1 MTKSNR
7 VCYWNYFGQMYTEPR
22 KEFLGQRKDMCKGP
36 EAGMCSV
43 LESRKAG
50 MAEGEWETRRAVGKA
65 G

>member
-22 KEFLGQRKDMCKGP
+22 KEFLGQRKDTCKGP

-43 LESRKAG
+43 RVT
-50 MAEGEWETRRAVGKA
+50 EGWDG
-65 G
+65 